1 MQQKKLLTK
10 QKTKT
15 TPKKYRD
22 NMFSIFSNLK
32 RGELECRSPKSITI
46 FRSDSLVAWLE
57 PVSIKDLNSRES
69 INLLSKWRKKHSW
82 WFPTQF
88 RVTYK
93 GTRKWIKSQL
103 LDKPDRILFW
113 IVVPYNGSSRKI
125 GHLGL
130 FRINPDDYSCEAD
143 NIVRGEETQKGIM
156 TDALKALMAWTFS
169 ILGNKALELTVYE
182 DNPRAIALYERC
194 GFKTIKRIPLKR
206 VEEPG
211 IVRWEEI
218 PDEHLG
224 CSFHAERYFLKMRI
238 EQ

>member
-1 MQQKKLLTK
+1 MQQKTLLTK
-10 QKTKT
+10 QKTKM
-15 TPKKYRD
+15 TPKKYQER
-22 NMFSIFSNLK
+22 MFSIFNNLK
-32 RGELECRSPKSITI
+32 NESPESRGPKSITI
-46 FRSDSLVAWLE
+46 FRSGSLVAWLE
-57 PVSIKDLNSRES
+57 PVSISDLGSEKSVR
-69 INLLSKWRKKHSW
+69 LLSDWRKKHSW

-93 GTRKWIKSQL
+93 GTRKWIKNQL

-113 IVVPYNGSSRKI
+113 VVVPHNGASRKI

-182 DNPRAIALYERC
+182 DNTRAIALYERC
-194 GFKTIKRIPLKR
+194 GFQTIKRIPLKR

-211 IVRWEEI
+211 IVRWEEL
-218 PDEHLG
+218 PDEHID
-224 CSFHAERYFLKMRI
+224 CSIRAERYFLKMRI